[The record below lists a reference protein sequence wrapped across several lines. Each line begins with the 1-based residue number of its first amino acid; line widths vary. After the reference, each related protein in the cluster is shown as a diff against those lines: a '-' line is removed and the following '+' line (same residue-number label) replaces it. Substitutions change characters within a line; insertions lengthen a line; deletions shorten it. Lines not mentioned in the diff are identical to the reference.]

1 MTRTVLIRIAALLV
15 AAVIGAA
22 IDTEVGH
29 HNASPLP
36 LTSTDIGF
44 AQDMS
49 VHHQQAVTIADMLAP
64 DAEPDVRALAEQIRL
79 TQLNEIG
86 QMTGW
91 LQIAGAA
98 PSSAKFLGWQNSHA
112 GHARTSHNAAMAGMA
127 SPEDLARLQRSTG
140 RANETLFLQLMTRH
154 HQGGID
160 MAAAIAGRT
169 TTDAVHRAAVGMID
183 EQTQEIQVMAIKLKE
198 LSAAPLPYEGTQ

>member
-1 MTRTVLIRIAALLV
+1 MTRTVLIRLAAILV
-15 AAVIGAA
+15 AAAIGAA
-22 IDTEVGH
+22 IDSEIGH
-29 HNASPLP
+29 HHASPPL

-64 DAEPDVRALAEQIRL
+64 DAEPDIRALAEQIRL

-86 QMTGW
+86 QLTGW

-98 PSSAKFLGWQNSHA
+98 PSSAQFLGWQNSHA
-112 GHARTSHNAAMAGMA
+112 GHVRTSHNTAMAGMA

-169 TTDAVHRAAVGMID
+169 TTDAVHRAAVGVID
-183 EQTQEIQVMAIKLKE
+183 EQTQEIQIMAIKLKG
-198 LSAAPLPYEGTQ
+198 LSAAPLPYDGTH